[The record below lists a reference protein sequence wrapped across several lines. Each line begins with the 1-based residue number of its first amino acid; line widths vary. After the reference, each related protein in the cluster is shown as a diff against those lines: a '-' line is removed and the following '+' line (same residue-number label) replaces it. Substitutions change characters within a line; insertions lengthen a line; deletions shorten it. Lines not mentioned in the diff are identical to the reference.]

1 MAKLRPEIEWAPM
14 SYKTYKQYGVRERWD
29 GKWEVLRRVDLWR
42 DDLHELEMV
51 VDSRDAAIGFI
62 KLLRGE

>member
-1 MAKLRPEIEWAPM
+1 MAKLRPEIEWAPL
-14 SYKTYKQYGVRERWD
+14 SYKTYMQYGMQERWD
-29 GKWEVLRRVDLWR
+29 GKWEVLRHASCWGAENEV
-42 DDLHELEMV
+42 EMV